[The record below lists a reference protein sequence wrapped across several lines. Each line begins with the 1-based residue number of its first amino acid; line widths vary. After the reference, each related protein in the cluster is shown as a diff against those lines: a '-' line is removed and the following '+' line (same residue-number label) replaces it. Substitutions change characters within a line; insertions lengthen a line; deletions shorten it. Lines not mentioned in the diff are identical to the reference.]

1 MDLVANVPDV
11 MANVPIVMMVVG
23 RTIDHGFRLRLIR
36 NILLIDAEHAF
47 NAANDSA
54 DRAADDG
61 ADRAGNAIAL
71 KETMSGTSGNAGFR
85 VRGHRHGEQCEKGSA
100 NQHFHFH

>member
-1 MDLVANVPDV
+1 MMVANVPHV
-11 MANVPIVMMVVG
+11 MADVPVMMM
-23 RTIDHGFRLRLIR
+23 IDRAIGYRFRLRLIG

-47 NAANDSA
+47 NAADHST

-71 KETMSGTSGNAGFR
+71 KETMSGSSGNAGFR
-85 VRGHRHGEQCEKGSA
+85 VRSHRHSEQCEKSPA
-100 NQHFHFH
+100 NHHFHFH